1 MNNLFD
7 IEKVSL
13 DEVIIMNASIENKT
27 NITSFDKKQFLRRF
41 SYGFGAA
48 ADIEKNKLK
57 VVFTCEMKT
66 ERISDGESIDISG
79 TFEISYTFT
88 VKNLGELA
96 SIEDKEIKIDNI
108 LLINLFNLA
117 YSTSRG
123 VIYTRCQG
131 TIVNDFIL
139 PILPTSKL
147 NELVL

>member
-1 MNNLFD
+1 MDNLFD

-13 DEVIIMNASIENKT
+13 DEVVITNASIENKT
-27 NITSFDKKQFLRRF
+27 EITSFDKKQFLRRF
-41 SYGFGAA
+41 SYGFEAA
-48 ADIEKNKLK
+48 ADIEKNKLR
-57 VVFTCEMKT
+57 VLFTCEMKT
-66 ERISDGESIDISG
+66 ERRVDGETIDISG

-88 VKNLGELA
+88 VRNLGELA
-96 SIEDKEIKIDNI
+96 SIEDKQVKIDNE
-108 LLINLFNLA
+108 LLTSLFNLA

-147 NELVL
+147 N

>member
-13 DEVIIMNASIENKT
+13 DEVIITNASIENKT
-27 NITSFDKKQFLRRF
+27 DITSLDKKQFLRRF
-41 SYGFGAA
+41 SYGFEAA

-57 VVFTCEMKT
+57 VLFTCEMKT
-66 ERISDGESIDISG
+66 ERKADGEPIDISG

-96 SIEDKEIKIDNI
+96 SIDDKQIKIDNK
-108 LLINLFNLA
+108 LLISLFNLA

-147 NELVL
+147 NELAL